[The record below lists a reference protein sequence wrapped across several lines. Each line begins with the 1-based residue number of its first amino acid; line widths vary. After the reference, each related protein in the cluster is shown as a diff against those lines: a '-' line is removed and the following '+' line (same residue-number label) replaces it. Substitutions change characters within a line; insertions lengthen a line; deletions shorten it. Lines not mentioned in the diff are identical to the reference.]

1 MKGLNHLDNH
11 IQCTIICTYT
21 HIKWT
26 ALKQIITELHNDEI
40 KAMTRTKSENEVFIL
55 KNLSFVPFIDR
66 KTKSLYDA

>member
-1 MKGLNHLDNH
+1 MS
-11 IQCTIICTYT
+11 
-21 HIKWT
+21 T